1 MIATCAD
8 HVEIALD
15 EFVDTY
21 EEPPEMELI
30 TESKV
35 EIERSVKC
43 HFCEKEAQF
52 LLRKPEP
59 TV

>member
-35 EIERSVKC
+35 EMERPVKC
-43 HFCEKEAQF
+43 HFCGKEAQF

-59 TV
+59 AV

>member
-30 TESKV
+30 TETTEQIPRPAV
-35 EIERSVKC
+35 C
-43 HFCEKEAQF
+43 HFCGKEARF

-59 TV
+59 AV